1 MLWGKDVPILHYLST
16 KTIPRNTTLSGQS
29 SSCNEL
35 RNNEVKVKRLRYAL
49 TNDKAAI
56 SDLSCKEISLMPSLR
71 VPLGG
76 KQSGEH
82 RSKLIP
88 RKW

>member
-1 MLWGKDVPILHYLST
+1 M
-16 KTIPRNTTLSGQS
+16 
-29 SSCNEL
+29 
-35 RNNEVKVKRLRYAL
+35 AL
-49 TNDKAAI
+49 ANDKAAI
-56 SDLSCKEISLMPSLR
+56 SDLSCKEISLVPSLR
-71 VPLGG
+71 APLGG

>member
-1 MLWGKDVPILHYLST
+1 M
-16 KTIPRNTTLSGQS
+16 
-29 SSCNEL
+29 
-35 RNNEVKVKRLRYAL
+35 AL

-56 SDLSCKEISLMPSLR
+56 SDLSCKEISLVPSLCA
-71 VPLGG
+71 PLGG

>member
-1 MLWGKDVPILHYLST
+1 M
-16 KTIPRNTTLSGQS
+16 
-29 SSCNEL
+29 
-35 RNNEVKVKRLRYAL
+35 AL
-49 TNDKAAI
+49 ANDKAAI
-56 SDLSCKEISLMPSLR
+56 SDLSCKEISLVPSLCA
-71 VPLGG
+71 PLGG